1 MQPQLIGKLQILFAM
16 QQKEIIG
23 LMRGTDPYTNKT
35 LSALSQLIADYPYF
49 QTAHILHTLNLFH
62 LKDTHFLFDLR
73 KATIYAPDRKKL
85 FFQIEN
91 GFFLSEWI
99 EALGQEQMPPDTS
112 LDLINRFLSETEEKA
127 ETKTIDTEPAPVS
140 TDYISYFLSGKEGSS
155 ASAPLQHQETIDKF
169 LEKEAVAPLRMKI
182 DHTKKIT
189 KADEE
194 EESDETLEPAVERE
208 NESPFFSETL
218 AKIYMK
224 QKKYDKALEIIRK
237 LNLIY
242 PEKNRYFADQIRF
255 LEKLIIN
262 TTKIK

>member
-1 MQPQLIGKLQILFAM
+1 M

-23 LMRGTDPYTNKT
+23 LMKGAVPYNNKT

-49 QTAHILHTLNLFH
+49 QTAQILHTLNLFQ

-73 KATIYAPDRKKL
+73 KTAIHAPDRKKL

-91 GFFLSEWI
+91 GFFLPEWI
-99 EALGQEQMPPDTS
+99 EALGQEQMPPDAS
-112 LDLINRFLSETEEKA
+112 FELINRFLSETEEEKA
-127 ETKTIDTEPAPVS
+127 ATKTIDNVPAPAS
-140 TDYISYFLSGKEGSS
+140 TDYISHFLSGKEESN

-169 LEKEAVAPLRMKI
+169 LEKEAIAPLRIKI
-182 DHTKKIT
+182 DKQEEINR
-189 KADEE
+189 AEE
-194 EESDETLEPAVERE
+194 EDLEETLEPAVERE
-208 NESPFFSETL
+208 NETSFFSETL
-218 AKIYMK
+218 AKIYIK
-224 QKKYDKALEIIRK
+224 QRKYDKALEIIRK